1 MDNELKREIILEHFQ
16 NPINKEKVNDEKY
29 NIVNT
34 RNPNCIDNLDIYVL
48 IEDNLIKDIKFM
60 GEACAISTS
69 STSIMIKNL
78 IGKNI
83 FDAKKYIEE
92 FNNMCS
98 ENEYDESILNEGLA
112 FSEIYKQS
120 NRKNCVLLPY
130 KGIIKAI
137 EEYEN
142 K

>member
-16 NPINKEKVNDEKY
+16 NPINKESANDDNYKA
-29 NIVNT
+29 VNT
-34 RNPNCIDNLDIYVL
+34 RNPNCIDNLDIYIL
-48 IEDNLIKDIKFM
+48 FEDNTIKDIKFM

-83 FDAKKYIEE
+83 EDAKKYIKE
-92 FNNMCS
+92 FNNMC
-98 ENEYDESILNEGLA
+98 NEIDYDESLLNEGLA
-112 FSEIYKQS
+112 FSDIYKQS

-130 KGIIKAI
+130 RGIEKAI
-137 EEYEN
+137 LEYEN

>member
-1 MDNELKREIILEHFQ
+1 MDSELKREIILEHFQ
-16 NPINKEKVNDEKY
+16 NPINKENVDDSNYKL
-29 NIVNT
+29 VNT
-34 RNPNCIDNLDIYVL
+34 RNPNCIDNLDIYIL
-48 IEDNLIKDIKFM
+48 FEENIIKDIKFM

-78 IGKNI
+78 IGKTI
-83 FDAKKYIEE
+83 EDAKKYIEE
-92 FNNMCS
+92 FNNMCDELEYN
-98 ENEYDESILNEGLA
+98 ENTLNEGLV
-112 FSEIYKQS
+112 FSDIYKQS